1 MTTNKEIIT
10 ALTLEE
16 MFANECRIIN
26 LRYEYPGYTGDELF
40 GIATSLSE
48 DELICKYN
56 KLLSSYIPYVLLPT
70 SYGEVR
76 DCFKRNENK
85 HYMRAIRTFSI
96 FDMSDEFEEHHPE
109 ITTRATDEIF
119 LEQEMCQ
126 SIYNAIA
133 TLTDIQKRRII
144 KYYFNG
150 QSLREIAKDEGVS
163 FSKIKKSIDIA
174 LEKIKNFLN

>member
-10 ALTLEE
+10 ALTLEK

-76 DCFKRNENK
+76 NRFNGWKYEQEQRRSWMFESK
-85 HYMRAIRTFSI
+85 IREVNRKTVYS
-96 FDMSDEFEEHHPE
+96 
-109 ITTRATDEIF
+109 TRAGKYTIE
-119 LEQEMCQ
+119 
-126 SIYNAIA
+126 
-133 TLTDIQKRRII
+133 DIQQILSISRPTVYKMIDQGCFQTVRVGNRTMIT
-144 KYYFNG
+144 K
-150 QSLREIAKDEGVS
+150 AS
-163 FSKIKKSIDIA
+163 FDIW
-174 LEKIKNFLN
+174 LNDKED